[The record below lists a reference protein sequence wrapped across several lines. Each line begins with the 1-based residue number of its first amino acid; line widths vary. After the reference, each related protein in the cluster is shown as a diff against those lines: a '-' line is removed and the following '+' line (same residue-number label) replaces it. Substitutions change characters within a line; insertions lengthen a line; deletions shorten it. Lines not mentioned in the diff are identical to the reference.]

1 MGGCRLSSSSSSSE
15 EEKGYS
21 GGEEK
26 RQWLVL
32 RRKFMCKNQGIK
44 NFFLLLIKLFH
55 QLFVVVPLKI
65 VHLILKVNTSFPKWN
80 FICNRLNTGKH
91 FCSFTLCAQILMP
104 FLWWRKAYISVT
116 FTMNWVNGL
125 AINRMWKLHL
135 SQTQFNYLQN
145 KCELQDIF

>member
-1 MGGCRLSSSSSSSE
+1 MGKKRDTQ
-15 EEKGYS
+15 

-26 RQWLVL
+26 EHWLVL

-44 NFFLLLIKLFH
+44 IFFLLLIKLFH
-55 QLFVVVPLKI
+55 QLFVVVQLKI

-80 FICNRLNTGKH
+80 FICSRPNTGKH
-91 FCSFTLCAQILMP
+91 FCSLTLHAQVLMP

-125 AINRMWKLHL
+125 AISHIRQLHL
-135 SQTQFNYLQN
+135 SETQFNYLQN
-145 KCELQDIF
+145 KRELQDIF